1 MSPELITILLNVA
14 MVVAILLPALRGYGR
29 GFVKMTLHLFRFVI
43 AFVLSSIFAKPLG
56 ILLKDKWLGDKFYNT
71 IYEALHSS
79 VEQITGGESMV
90 NALPAGIR
98 AILETFGVDV
108 GAEAESAVASGEAM
122 IETFSASIADKLS
135 SFVGVAIAFIGLF
148 LISLLVLSL
157 FSGLLSALV
166 EKLPLIGTVNKL
178 LGFAFGALIGV
189 IVAWLL
195 AQLIVTLLVTF
206 TEVDYSGAV
215 LLNFF
220 HDISPIRWLLQLL
233 SGVCT

>member
-1 MSPELITILLNVA
+1 M
-14 MVVAILLPALRGYGR
+14 
-29 GFVKMTLHLFRFVI
+29 
-43 AFVLSSIFAKPLG
+43 
-56 ILLKDKWLGDKFYNT
+56 
-71 IYEALHSS
+71 
-79 VEQITGGESMV
+79 
-90 NALPAGIR
+90 
-98 AILETFGVDV
+98 
-108 GAEAESAVASGEAM
+108 
-122 IETFSASIADKLS
+122 
-135 SFVGVAIAFIGLF
+135 AIAFIGLF

-233 SGVCT
+233 SESMHLNIG